1 MTLTERSAAT
11 FRMVSHDLYKDIH
24 KAIRAELFAV
34 TAQAGSSDPSD
45 RTARAA
51 IATRVQALFQL
62 LTEHAEHE
70 DTHVQPLIEAH
81 LPHVAPLI
89 AGEHEVIESRMVE
102 IQALA
107 NAAVDAPA
115 EEQRARVHA
124 LYLDLA
130 MFTAAYVEHEE
141 VEERTVMPALD
152 AAVGTEG
159 LLAVHEAIIGSI
171 PPDSLAASLALMFPA
186 MNVDD
191 RTELL
196 GGVRASAPPEVFA
209 GNWALA
215 ASVLQDRDMQELAA
229 RLGIA

>member
-1 MTLTERSAAT
+1 
-11 FRMVSHDLYKDIH
+11 
-24 KAIRAELFAV
+24 
-34 TAQAGSSDPSD
+34 
-45 RTARAA
+45 
-51 IATRVQALFQL
+51 
-62 LTEHAEHE
+62 
-70 DTHVQPLIEAH
+70 
-81 LPHVAPLI
+81 
-89 AGEHEVIESRMVE
+89 
-102 IQALA
+102 
-107 NAAVDAPA
+107 
-115 EEQRARVHA
+115 VHA

-152 AAVGTEG
+152 AAVGTAG

-196 GGVRASAPPEVFA
+196 GGVRVGAPPEVFA

-215 ASVLQDRDMQELAA
+215 ASVLQERDMRELAA
-229 RLGIA
+229 RLGIE